1 MTYFL
6 TLEDITELGIVMMA
20 EEREDFLIADP
31 GLLESALARPRAS
44 AFGEPAY
51 PNLPAQAAALMHSLA
66 RNHTLVDGNKRMAWA
81 ATKLFLLF
89 NGITLR
95 APSPDEGERV
105 VVELATGSL
114 ALPDIAQRLNSWSTP
129 FDTPT
134 IGADS

>member
-6 TLEDITELGIVMMA
+6 TLEDVTDLGIAMMA
-20 EEREDFLIADP
+20 EEGEDFLIADP

-66 RNHTLVDGNKRMAWA
+66 RNDPLVDGNKRLAWA

-95 APSPDEGERV
+95 ATSLQEGERFV
-105 VVELATGSL
+105 LGVATGSL
-114 ALPDIAQRLNSWSTP
+114 DLLDIGQRIANWSTP
-129 FDTPT
+129 
-134 IGADS
+134 S